1 MKILPSI
8 RKLFWEV
15 KADTVFDA
23 RYKKE
28 IIVKTLNYGK
38 ISDIQ
43 WLKREFGKSDILKVV
58 NMPRNGLRDESVRLA
73 KLMFG

>member
-1 MKILPSI
+1 MRLIPSI
-8 RKLFWEV
+8 RKLFWAV
-15 KADTVFDA
+15 KKNTIFDA

-43 WLKREFGKSDILKVV
+43 WLRKEFGKTEILKVV
-58 NMPRNGLRDESVRLA
+58 NMPRNGLREESIKLA